1 MVDCLFFA
9 FFAAFRLV
17 GEKNN
22 LQTDVTAVKQEVSEL
37 GQTAQELNKIS
48 EEKNT
53 KIQEMNKKQMDLKN
67 EYLNLKSK
75 QPNSVNSSKINDMF
89 SDNYR
94 RQKELE
100 VQLSTLTRQI
110 EDGNSEILRREN
122 NFFEQEGG
130 IDHLKTQIEE
140 KKEEKL
146 VYQDK
151 LKQLQEEVEFMKTEL
166 PKKEEKKREF
176 MELTMAHQDGYVKT
190 KQDIADIFN
199 LVFEKGGDELMDE
212 LDRFLN

>member
-89 SDNYR
+89 DWLPLAAVIEDR
-94 RQKELE
+94 IVCLHGGIG
-100 VQLSTLTRQI
+100 STLV
-110 EDGNSEILRREN
+110 S
-122 NFFEQEGG
+122 
-130 IDHLKTQIEE
+130 
-140 KKEEKL
+140 
-146 VYQDK
+146 
-151 LKQLQEEVEFMKTEL
+151 
-166 PKKEEKKREF
+166 
-176 MELTMAHQDGYVKT
+176 
-190 KQDIADIFN
+190 
-199 LVFEKGGDELMDE
+199 
-212 LDRFLN
+212 LD